1 MTIGARLKEL
11 RIRHG
16 KSLQEVADAVG
27 LSKAHVWNLEKGESA
42 NPSMEVLVKLA
53 TLFKV
58 GVADLVG
65 ENPDAEQEPEL
76 VALYR
81 DLKTLTP
88 RDREMIEVM
97 VQQLKNRKG

>member
-16 KSLQEVADAVG
+16 KSLQDVADAVG
-27 LSKAHVWNLEKGESA
+27 LSKAHVWNLEKGESS
-42 NPSMEVLVKLA
+42 NPSMEVVIKLA
-53 TLFKV
+53 TFFKV

-65 ENPDAEQEPEL
+65 ENPGAEHQPEL

-81 DLKTLTP
+81 DLKALTP

-97 VQQLKNRKG
+97 VQQLKSRKT